1 MRQYGISRTTLVKW
15 AKAGKIRSIRT
26 GEGLTSGHRYNE
38 EDLRI
43 LLKVPLASEE
53 TENRRR
59 LVVLYA
65 RVSSQKQKEAG
76 DLQRQIDLLKHEFPN
91 HDKLF
96 VDVAS
101 GLNFKRKGLLS
112 LLDLV
117 EAGSVSQ
124 VVVSYKDRLARFGT
138 DLIERTIKK
147 HGATLHMVSH
157 AEDPGIHALDDS
169 KELADDLLAVCN
181 FFVARNNGRR
191 AAALRRGRQSRE
203 SEDPQDPQETSSPS
217 ESDEDSPPPPKR
229 GRPRK
234 TV

>member
-1 MRQYGISRTTLVKW
+1 MASHEPPWLSGLKRERSVPSVLEKDSPPDIGITK
-15 AKAGKIRSIRT
+15 K
-26 GEGLTSGHRYNE
+26 TSGSSSRSSC
-38 EDLRI
+38 L
-43 LLKVPLASEE
+43 

-101 GLNFKRKGLLS
+101 GLNFKLKGLLS

-124 VVVSYKDRLARFGT
+124 VVVSYKDRFARFGT

-191 AAALRRGRQSRE
+191 AAALRRGRQSRDCE
-203 SEDPQDPQETSSPS
+203 
-217 ESDEDSPPPPKR
+217 
-229 GRPRK
+229 G
-234 TV
+234 

>member
-1 MRQYGISRTTLVKW
+1 
-15 AKAGKIRSIRT
+15 
-26 GEGLTSGHRYNE
+26 
-38 EDLRI
+38 
-43 LLKVPLASEE
+43 
-53 TENRRR
+53 
-59 LVVLYA
+59 
-65 RVSSQKQKEAG
+65 
-76 DLQRQIDLLKHEFPN
+76 
-91 HDKLF
+91 
-96 VDVAS
+96 
-101 GLNFKRKGLLS
+101 
-112 LLDLV
+112 
-117 EAGSVSQ
+117 
-124 VVVSYKDRLARFGT
+124 
-138 DLIERTIKK
+138 
-147 HGATLHMVSH
+147 MVSH